1 LLRQVANVILLV
13 VLILTPEE
21 AVEGMRLAAPVPH
34 PEQPQRE
41 MLRSGYVL
49 EASVIAR
56 LRSMGVAYLYVDFPD
71 LDDLDRQLAPLLS
84 SQRQALYATMK
95 RAIQSCQRRTRP
107 GIPYGEYYNT
117 TRALMTTLLCQGPHP
132 LYLDMMARCGGDGGG
147 EDDEVS
153 HATAV
158 AHLALLLGIKL
169 QEYLIEQRP
178 RLAPQQARDT
188 VNLGVAAMLHDLGKF
203 HLPEPLWHCSE
214 VNPPAEREELYC
226 WQSHPRIGHELI
238 REGVE
243 PTAAAAVLQHHQH
256 FDGGGFPAVA
266 SGAAQARTM
275 RGEEIHVFAR
285 IIYAADLFDR
295 LANPERGVR
304 RSNLQALHLMRAR
317 FAAQVDPTVMKALE
331 AIAPPFPPGSRL
343 RLSDG
348 SSAVVLRSERG
359 NPYRPL
365 VRRTV
370 GQEPRFEGQ
379 PIDLSSSEVL
389 TIEFASGVSTAG
401 LVPA

>member
-1 LLRQVANVILLV
+1 
-13 VLILTPEE
+13 
-21 AVEGMRLAAPVPH
+21 
-34 PEQPQRE
+34 
-41 MLRSGYVL
+41 
-49 EASVIAR
+49 
-56 LRSMGVAYLYVDFPD
+56 
-71 LDDLDRQLAPLLS
+71 
-84 SQRQALYATMK
+84 MK
-95 RAIQSCQRRTRP
+95 QTIESCQRRVRP
-107 GIPYGEYYNT
+107 AIPYLEYYNA
-117 TRALMTTLLCQGPHP
+117 TRALITTLLCQGPHP
-132 LYLDMMARCGGDGGG
+132 LYLDMMARLG
-147 EDDEVS
+147 EEDAVG

-158 AHLALLLGIKL
+158 AHLSLLLGIKL

-203 HLPEPLWHCSE
+203 HLPQPLWRCSE
-214 VNPPAEREELYC
+214 VNPPATREELYC

-238 REGVE
+238 RESVE

-304 RSNLQALHLMRAR
+304 RSNLQVLHQMRTR
-317 FAAQVDPTVMKALE
+317 FAAQIDPTVMTALQ
-331 AIAPPFPPGSRL
+331 AIAPPVPPGSKL

-348 SSAVVLRSERG
+348 TVAVVLRSERG

-365 VRRTV
+365 VRRTI
-370 GQEPRFEGQ
+370 GQVPQFDGQ
-379 PIDLSSSEVL
+379 PIDLSLSEAL
-389 TIEFASGVSTAG
+389 AIESAGGVSTSG
-401 LVPA
+401 LVPV